1 MSRNRHRSRLTN
13 EEFRKAM
20 RGLGLTVETLAR
32 DLGEQ
37 PSRVMAWWNG
47 EDRVPNWL
55 ALLLAAWTE
64 PGSLTKSRAAAQFL
78 DERGAT
84 EAAAKVSAAE

>member
-47 EDRVPNWL
+47 EDRVPN
-55 ALLLAAWTE
+55 
-64 PGSLTKSRAAAQFL
+64 
-78 DERGAT
+78 
-84 EAAAKVSAAE
+84 